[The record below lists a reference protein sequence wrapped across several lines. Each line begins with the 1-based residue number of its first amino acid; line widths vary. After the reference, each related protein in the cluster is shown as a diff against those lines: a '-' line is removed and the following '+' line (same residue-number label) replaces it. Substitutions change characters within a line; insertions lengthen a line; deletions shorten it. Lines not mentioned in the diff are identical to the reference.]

1 MQLLKNVN
9 ILKGQWQIICDI
21 LLTEKLR
28 NEHHTMNRIL
38 MEQLNYIVKYW
49 DCYYIKIFLIVCLSP

>member
-49 DCYYIKIFLIVCLSP
+49 DCYYIKIF